1 MPEHPDAEAVIA
13 LLGLRPLPREGGWF
27 SETYRGAP
35 LEGPALPAHLTGPHV
50 VKTSIYYLMT
60 PTGFSAMHRLPTD
73 ELFHFYAGDPVE
85 QLHLLPNGEGRISR
99 LGTDFATGERPQLLA
114 PAGVWQGS
122 RLAAGWRHG
131 FALLGTTMAPG
142 YSNADYEHGDRAALI
157 AAWPTWAQEITALT
171 RDADG
176 RGA

>member
-1 MPEHPDAEAVIA
+1 MPEFPTADEVIA

-27 SETYRGAP
+27 AETYRGAP
-35 LEGPALPAHLTGPHV
+35 LDGPALPAHLDGPHV

-60 PTGFSAMHRLPTD
+60 PTDFSAMHRLPTD

-85 QLHLLPNGEGRISR
+85 QLHLLPNGEGRIVR
-99 LGTDFATGERPQLLA
+99 LGTDFAAGERPQVLA

-122 RLAAGWRHG
+122 RLAPGGRHG

-142 YSNADYEHGDRAALI
+142 YADADYEHGDRDTLASGWTPWAGEIALR
-157 AAWPTWAQEITALT
+157 T
-171 RDADG
+171 REDDV
-176 RGA
+176 GA

>member
-1 MPEHPDAEAVIA
+1 MPALPAAEEVIA

-27 SETYRGAP
+27 TETYRGA
-35 LEGPALPAHLTGPHV
+35 LLDDAALPRHLNGPHV

-60 PTGFSAMHRLPTD
+60 PLDFSAMHRLPTD

-85 QLHLLPNGEGRISR
+85 QLHLLPTGEGRIVR
-99 LGTDFATGERPQLLA
+99 LGTTFAVGERPQAIA

-122 RLAAGWRHG
+122 RIAPGGQLG

-142 YSNADYEHGDRAALI
+142 YADADYEHGDRDVLTTGWPDWAAEI
-157 AAWPTWAQEITALT
+157 AART
-171 RDADG
+171 RDGGDI
-176 RGA
+176 GA